1 MRLYW
6 SCCCVGFL
14 YLWRVGVA
22 LYLRGSWAFHCSGF
36 SCCRALAR
44 GSKDF
49 SSYSPRALEHGLS
62 SCGTQAQLLWDM
74 WDLPGPGIEP
84 VSPASAGRF
93 FTTEPSGMPQHIR
106 FWNYYVYPPTL
117 RCLTLDL
124 NLWYIWFGKTIGGSQ
139 PSSIL
144 ISRHFQ
150 FPQVG
155 TSWKDVSKLHW
166 KKHKD
171 LSPLT
176 LPSLES
182 SRRQHVWDQKEGACC
197 LGLQWVPGYCGQSAQ
212 LQTFS
217 HITCRLWYTN
227 LVIMIR
233 SY

>member
-93 FTTEPSGMPQHIR
+93 FTTELSGKPRTLFSWTHFIIAIR
-106 FWNYYVYPPTL
+106 NQ
-117 RCLTLDL
+117 
-124 NLWYIWFGKTIGGSQ
+124 S
-139 PSSIL
+139 L
-144 ISRHFQ
+144 IS
-150 FPQVG
+150 
-155 TSWKDVSKLHW
+155 
-166 KKHKD
+166 
-171 LSPLT
+171 LSPCLRLT
-176 LPSLES
+176 GLLSGLLGAPYLLNRLSFFDYICGLVFSAFIITLSFLWANKHRTGLNWS
-182 SRRQHVWDQKEGACC
+182 SGGEG
-197 LGLQWVPGYCGQSAQ
+197 W
-212 LQTFS
+212 
-217 HITCRLWYTN
+217 
-227 LVIMIR
+227 
-233 SY
+233 